1 VCLSSSALSEHSPS
15 PDGRSRREWAVQIA
29 TMDLSLGGKAG
40 PDLTADW
47 PEIARHATIGL
58 RLTRFQRYPTAAVKR
73 RQSRGQ
79 TLACCNGLRAIYW
92 VFDQSMELGLVAS
105 RRRTHPV
112 RRSWAAGHRLRAMR
126 RTWARWRDEARGAA
140 CRRQTHQS
148 PSDALCWRGS
158 CFSLR
163 TADLL
168 FACQIMPRLGKGAR
182 T

>member
-1 VCLSSSALSEHSPS
+1 MFVLICTIRTFLCTGWPQSTRMGSADRD
-15 PDGRSRREWAVQIA
+15 DGSFAR
-29 TMDLSLGGKAG
+29 GGKAG

-79 TLACCNGLRAIYW
+79 TLACCNGLRAIYR

-105 RRRTHPV
+105 RRRAHPV

-140 CRRQTHQS
+140 CRRQKARPQS
-148 PSDALCWRGS
+148 RPPGHAGAPPAALSAPSAHHTTTR
-158 CFSLR
+158 
-163 TADLL
+163 AY
-168 FACQIMPRLGKGAR
+168 PH
-182 T
+182 